1 MLEDSGTWDHSLE
14 FKNFISFHIIKSN
27 KLLQSAVGSFHT
39 ICYLLKIKLIE
50 QDDRVYCLQKM
61 VYLLLLIFIS
71 L

>member
-50 QDDRVYCLQKM
+50 QDDECIAYKKWFTYYC
-61 VYLLLLIFIS
+61 
-71 L
+71 